1 MIDPKPRYSIDAT
14 EPIYVYTDAK
24 VTQVLHITY
33 TIITDCVEVL
43 PIITIIHHQ
52 WPAQTLSKPI
62 RPATTYQSCAGRMV
76 YSVVVVV
83 SDRSYLISYDGIS
96 TSLIPNDKTEYAGML
111 PDSVVP

>member
-33 TIITDCVEVL
+33 TIITDCVQVL

-52 WPAQTLSKPI
+52 WPAQTLSK
-62 RPATTYQSCAGRMV
+62 RNRTAMTHQSCAVRSV
-76 YSVVVVV
+76 YSVMVV